1 MARVVV
7 YTKRYCPYCTAA
19 KALLRSKG
27 VSFEE
32 KDIDDDTEKRQW
44 LASVS
49 GQRTVPQVFVNGR
62 PLGGYT
68 DIAALDDEGKLDRLL
83 SEPDVEAPLPY

>member
-7 YTKRYCPYCTAA
+7 YTKQYCPYCTAA

-68 DIAALDDEGKLDRLL
+68 DIAALDDGGELDRLL
-83 SEPDVEAPLPY
+83 SEPDVEVPLP